1 MLSDRKKIFALLPC
15 AFDCSEKIVKAM
27 VWQLGCRPFCSPN
40 PLARLLWFFGQHARS
55 FINESDSPLRL
66 SLDLYP
72 Q

>member
-1 MLSDRKKIFALLPC
+1 MLSDRKKTFALLPG
-15 AFDCSEKIVKAM
+15 AIDCSEKIVKAM
-27 VWQLGCRPFCSPN
+27 LWQQGCRQFCSPS

-55 FINESDSPLRL
+55 FIIESDSPLRL